1 MPFANTNKEVR
12 NFTLLYKATPANVVQ
27 LFTKNNSNKLAFD
40 LK

>member
-27 LFTKNNSNKLAFD
+27 LFTKTIAINLRSI
-40 LK
+40 